1 MPGPPFGPPVC
12 GAEPG
17 NESAQVHAGG
27 RGDLISRVPL
37 VLDVEIKAGLK
48 NPVITQTREDEMR
61 YSLRSRMSIACLALP
76 FLLLFGLDGRGAV
89 L

>member
-12 GAEPG
+12 GAE
-17 NESAQVHAGG
+17 AQVHAGG